1 MTRRIGVFAVIA
13 AVVSIALFVANKM
26 TKGLVWAFLTQ
37 RADLIFTGAIAVG
50 CGYVIVRALIDLAL
64 QMRAKHRPGGHHEAR
79 QVERARIAFAVTGG
93 IVGLVGVWVYWR
105 AVLNAT
111 KATISFARHGT
122 DYELLSPKML
132 GLALLAPF
140 FFWMIG
146 RSLADLPLP
155 QRILSVVLRIGFVV
169 LLALGLSR
177 LARTA
182 TTQKVA
188 TVYLVD
194 VSESVPDAAIEDA
207 RIEIAKGLKEK
218 PDDAIVRVITYAKRP
233 RVVAIADDA
242 KEAPKLERHDLPP
255 PNAAAGATKPDATK
269 PRTGLGAATDIA
281 SAMQLAYGLY
291 PSGYLRRAVIFSD
304 GVQTDGDILAE
315 ANRAREFG
323 VKVFTVPYHRPV
335 PGEVALRDLR
345 LPEKVRVGEPFNLHA
360 NIFSSRPQK
369 VRATLKQGE
378 AINGLDGIRDIDL
391 KPGDNDVTFK
401 SVVRVAGEVTYAL
414 DLSDIPEDRF
424 KENNRFAVSVAVPGR
439 PSVLYAEGNTARASY
454 LASALSAQEFD
465 VDVRAPREIP
475 SSIRELE
482 RYDFVILSDTPAE
495 SVSLTQQ
502 DAIESYVRDLGGGF
516 LFAGGEAGFG
526 LGGWYHTTIE
536 RILPV
541 RMDSEKKRDEPQVA
555 MVLVLDRSG
564 SMSGLPIEMA
574 KAAAKATADTLSS
587 DDLIEVVA
595 FDSSPTRVVRMTAA
609 KHRARIQNDIARIQA
624 GGGTEIFSALDSAY
638 QSLTSTRARRKHVIL
653 LTDGQAS
660 HNGIRDLVQAMAAE
674 GITVTSVGLGSGI
687 DEALLRMISDLGGGR
702 LYKVMDP
709 QQLPRVFTRETEMVS
724 RNAAVEE
731 YFQPKV
737 VGPADFLRG
746 VDMAQAPFLHGYVA
760 TKMKPPPAQ
769 EILQSEVAEP
779 ILARW
784 HVGLGWSL
792 AWTSDVKNL
801 WAVEWLRWP
810 GYGQFWGQLV
820 REHMRQKKRQQYDMA
835 CSIDPATG
843 HVKASIDAIGG
854 DDRFQNGLDAK
865 LTVTG
870 PQPNGEV
877 KKIPMRQTAPGRYE
891 SDFPLERFGSFLLH
905 ASLEKGVEDGKGGQK
920 SVQVAESFGHVTNP
934 YPREYLALA
943 PDVVTLSRTALV
955 TGGRMDPAAK
965 DVFDPAGESIKYHQ
979 DLWSR
984 FIGAALALYLIDLFI
999 RRVRLFDRKKTAKAS
1014 FPRNTA
1020 SA

>member
-1 MTRRIGVFAVIA
+1 MTRRRLGIAGVALALIAIGIF
-13 AVVSIALFVANKM
+13 VSNKL
-26 TKGLVWAFLTQ
+26 TKGLVWSFLTQ
-37 RADLIFTGAIAVG
+37 RTDLVLMGAIAAA
-50 CGYVIVRALIDLAL
+50 CGYVVVKSLVELAL
-64 QMRAKHRPGGHHEAR
+64 QIRAKQP
-79 QVERARIAFAVTGG
+79 VETARIAFAVVGG
-93 IVGLVGVWVYWR
+93 VFGLAGVWVYWR
-105 AVLNAT
+105 AVLSST
-111 KATISFARHGT
+111 SATISFARQGT

-155 QRILSVVLRIGFVV
+155 QRILSVVLRIAFVA
-169 LLALGLSR
+169 LLALGLAR

-182 TTQKVA
+182 TTQKIA

-207 RIEIAKGLKEK
+207 RGEITKGLTEK
-218 PDDAIVRVITYAKRP
+218 PDDAIVRVITFAKRP
-233 RVVAIADDA
+233 RVVAVGDDA
-242 KEAPKLERHDLPP
+242 KEAPKLERHDVPP
-255 PNAAAGATKPDATK
+255 AKDGATSKG
-269 PRTGLGAATDIA
+269 RTGLGAATDIA

-291 PSGYLRRAVIFSD
+291 PSGYLRRAVVFSD

-315 ANRAREFG
+315 ANRARDFG

-345 LPEKVRVGEPFNLHA
+345 VPEKVRVGEPFNLHA

-369 VRATLKQGE
+369 IRATLKQGE
-378 AINGLDGIRDIDL
+378 AINGLDGIRDVDL

-414 DLSDIPEDRF
+414 DLTDIPEDRF

-439 PSVLYAEGNTARASY
+439 PAVLYAEGNTARATY
-454 LASALSAQEFD
+454 LASALGAQELD
-465 VDVRAPREIP
+465 VDVRSPREIP

-482 RYDFVILSDTPAE
+482 RYDFVILSDAPAE
-495 SVSLTQQ
+495 AVSLTQQ

-526 LGGWYHTTIE
+526 LGGWNHTTIE

-564 SMSGLPIEMA
+564 SMSGLPMEMA

-587 DDLIEVVA
+587 DDLIEVIA
-595 FDSSPTRVVRMTAA
+595 FDSAPTRVVRMTAA

-624 GGGTEIFSALDSAY
+624 GGGTEIFGALDAAY
-638 QSLTSTRARRKHVIL
+638 QSLTTTRARRKHVIL

-674 GITVTSVGLGSGI
+674 GITLTSVGLGSGI
-687 DEALLRMISDLGGGR
+687 DEGLLRTISDLGGGR

-737 VGPADFLRG
+737 VSPADFLRG
-746 VDMAQAPFLHGYVA
+746 VDMASAPFLHGYVA

-820 REHMRQKKRQQYDMA
+820 REHMRQKKRQQYDMVA
-835 CSIDPATG
+835 SIDPATG

-870 PQPNGEV
+870 PQPNGATRAL
-877 KKIPMRQTAPGRYE
+877 PMKQTAPGRYE

-905 ASLEKGVEDGKGGQK
+905 ASLEKGVDDGKGGMK
-920 SVQVAESFGHVTNP
+920 NVQVAESFGHVTNP

-943 PDVVTLSRTALV
+943 PDLVTLSRTALV
-955 TGGRMDPAAK
+955 TGGRMDPTPK
-965 DVFDPAGESIKYHQ
+965 DVFDPAGESIRYHQ

-984 FIGAALALYLIDLFI
+984 FIGAALAVYLLDLLI
-999 RRVRLFDRKKTAKAS
+999 RRVRIFDRKKTAKGS
-1014 FPRNTA
+1014 VPRGA
-1020 SA
+1020 ARA

>member
-1 MTRRIGVFAVIA
+1 MSRARLIWGAIVAALVAAGWFAGKRF
-13 AVVSIALFVANKM
+13 VSFLTPELYATFLVAL
-26 TKGLVWAFLTQ
+26 GCAFL
-37 RADLIFTGAIAVG
+37 A
-50 CGYVIVRALIDLAL
+50 
-64 QMRAKHRPGGHHEAR
+64 AR
-79 QVERARIAFAVTGG
+79 SLVEMAASLRARREIDKSRLAFGVAAGV
-93 IVGLVGVWVYWR
+93 VGLVGVWFYWKG
-105 AVLNAT
+105 VLHPGAAT
-111 KATISFARHGT
+111 LAWKREGT
-122 DYELLSPKML
+122 DYELLAPKML

-140 FFWMIG
+140 FLWMIG
-146 RSLADLPLP
+146 RSLADLPWP
-155 QRILSVVLRIGFVV
+155 QRILSAFLRIAFVA

-182 TTQKVA
+182 TTQKVC

-207 RIEIAKGLKEK
+207 RAEIKKGLDGK
-218 PDDAIVRVITYAKRP
+218 PSDALVRVITFAKRP
-233 RVVAIADDA
+233 RVVPIADDA
-242 KEAPKLERHDLPP
+242 KESPALERHDIDAAAAADPK
-255 PNAAAGATKPDATK
+255 NAAK
-269 PRTGLGAATDIA
+269 RTGLGAATDLA
-281 SAMQLAYGLY
+281 SAMQLAYGQY
-291 PSGYLRRAVIFSD
+291 PSGYLRRAVILTD

-315 ANRAREFG
+315 ANRARDFG
-323 VKVFTVPYHRPV
+323 VKIFTIPYHRPV

-345 LPEKVRVGEPFNLHA
+345 VPEKVRVGEPFNLHA

-378 AINGLDGIRDIDL
+378 AINGLDGIRTLDL

-414 DLSDIPEDRF
+414 ELSDIPEDRF

-439 PSVLYAEGNTARASY
+439 PTVLYAEGNAARASY

-465 VDVRAPREIP
+465 VDIRSPREIP

-495 SVSLTQQ
+495 NVSLTQQ

-526 LGGWYHTTIE
+526 LGGWSHSTIE

-541 RMDSEKKRDEPQVA
+541 RMDAEKRRDEPQVA

-574 KAAAKATADTLSS
+574 KAAAKATADTLAS
-587 DDLIEVVA
+587 DDLIEVIA
-595 FDSSPTRVVRMTAA
+595 FDSAPTRVVRMTPA
-609 KHRARIQNDIARIQA
+609 KHRARIQSDISRIQA
-624 GGGTEIFSALDSAY
+624 GGGTEIFSALDAAY
-638 QSLTSTRARRKHVIL
+638 QTLTVTRARRKHVIL
-653 LTDGQAS
+653 LTDGQAP

-674 GITVTSVGLGSGI
+674 GITASAVGLGSGI
-687 DEALLRMISDLGGGR
+687 DEQLLRLISDGGGGR
-702 LYKVMDP
+702 LYKVADP
-709 QQLPRVFTRETEMVS
+709 QSLPRVFTRETEMVS

-737 VGPADFLRG
+737 VSAADFLRG
-746 VDMAQAPFLHGYVA
+746 IDMRSAPFLHGYVA

-810 GYGQFWGQLV
+810 GYGQFWGQLI
-820 REHMRQKKRQQYDMA
+820 REHMRQKRRQQYDMRA
-835 CSIDPATG
+835 EIDAATG

-865 LTVTG
+865 LTVQG
-870 PQPNGEV
+870 PHSGAHSAQDGPPSADPKANGETR
-877 KKIPMRQTAPGRYE
+877 KIAMRQTAPGRYE
-891 SDFPLERFGSFLLH
+891 SDFPLERFGSFLMH
-905 ASLEKGVEDGKGGQK
+905 ASLEKGVDDGKGGQK

-943 PDVVTLSRTALV
+943 PDLVTLSRTAMI
-955 TGGRMDPAAK
+955 TGGRMDPDAK
-965 DVFDPAGESIKYHQ
+965 AVFDPAGETIRYHQ

-984 FIGAALALYLIDLFI
+984 FIGAALAVYLLDLLI
-999 RRVRLFDRKKTAKAS
+999 RRVRIFDRKKTAKPTIPVRRA
-1014 FPRNTA
+1014 RV
-1020 SA
+1020 

>member
-1 MTRRIGVFAVIA
+1 MSKARLIWAAVIA
-13 AVVSIALFVANKM
+13 AMVAGGWFVGRRLFQWLTPELYVTFLVAL
-26 TKGLVWAFLTQ
+26 GCAFLAA
-37 RADLIFTGAIAVG
+37 RSLVEMGAS
-50 CGYVIVRALIDLAL
+50 VRARREIDKSRLLFGVA
-64 QMRAKHRPGGHHEAR
+64 AG
-79 QVERARIAFAVTGG
+79 V
-93 IVGLVGVWVYWR
+93 VGLVGVWFYWKG
-105 AVLNAT
+105 VLHPGAAT
-111 KATISFARHGT
+111 LAWKKDGT
-122 DYELLSPKML
+122 DYELLAPKML

-140 FFWMIG
+140 FLWMIG
-146 RSLADLPLP
+146 RSLADLPWP
-155 QRILSVVLRIGFVV
+155 QRILSAFLRIAFVA

-182 TTQKVA
+182 TTQKVC

-207 RIEIAKGLKEK
+207 RAEIKKGLDAK
-218 PDDAIVRVITYAKRP
+218 PFDGLVRVITFAKRP
-233 RVVAIADDA
+233 RVVPIADDA
-242 KEAPKLERHDLPP
+242 KESPALERHDIDAT
-255 PNAAAGATKPDATK
+255 AAAADPKGAK
-269 PRTGLGAATDIA
+269 RTGLGAATDLA
-281 SAMQLAYGLY
+281 SAMQLAYGQF
-291 PSGYLRRAVIFSD
+291 PSGYLRRAVILTD

-323 VKVFTVPYHRPV
+323 VKIFTIPYHRPV

-345 LPEKVRVGEPFNLHA
+345 VPEKVRVGEPFNLHA

-378 AINGLDGIRDIDL
+378 AINGLDGIRTLDL

-414 DLSDIPEDRF
+414 DLTDIPEDRF

-439 PSVLYAEGNTARASY
+439 PTVLYAEGNAARASY

-465 VDVRAPREIP
+465 VDIRSPREIP

-482 RYDFVILSDTPAE
+482 RYDFVILSDAPAE
-495 SVSLTQQ
+495 AVSLPQQ

-526 LGGWYHTTIE
+526 LGGWSHSTIE

-541 RMDSEKKRDEPQVA
+541 RMDAEKRRDEPQVA

-574 KAAAKATADTLSS
+574 KAAAKATADTLAS
-587 DDLIEVVA
+587 DDLIEVIA
-595 FDSSPTRVVRMTAA
+595 FDSAPTRVVRMTPA
-609 KHRARIQNDIARIQA
+609 KHRARIQSDISRIQA
-624 GGGTEIFSALDSAY
+624 GGGTEIFSALDAAY
-638 QSLTSTRARRKHVIL
+638 QTLTVTRARRKHVIL
-653 LTDGQAS
+653 LTDGQAP

-674 GITVTSVGLGSGI
+674 GITASAVGLGTGI
-687 DEALLRMISDLGGGR
+687 DEQLLRLISDGGGGR
-702 LYKVMDP
+702 LYKVADP
-709 QQLPRVFTRETEMVS
+709 QSLPRVFTRETEMVS

-737 VGPADFLRG
+737 VSPADFLRG
-746 VDMAQAPFLHGYVA
+746 IDMRSAPFLHGYVA

-820 REHMRQKKRQQYDMA
+820 REHMRQKRRQQYDMRA
-835 CSIDPATG
+835 EIDAATG

-865 LTVTG
+865 LTVQG
-870 PQPNGEV
+870 PQPNGETR
-877 KKIPMRQTAPGRYE
+877 KIAMRKTAPGRYE

-905 ASLEKGVEDGKGGQK
+905 ASLEKGVDDGKGGQK

-943 PDVVTLSRTALV
+943 PDLVTLSRTAMI
-955 TGGRMDPAAK
+955 TGGRMDPDAK
-965 DVFDPAGESIKYHQ
+965 AVFDPAGETIRYHQ

-984 FIGAALALYLIDLFI
+984 FIGAALAVYLLDLLI
-999 RRVRLFDRKKTAKAS
+999 RRVRIFDRKKTAKPTMPVRPA
-1014 FPRNTA
+1014 RA
-1020 SA
+1020 

>member
-1 MTRRIGVFAVIA
+1 MNRSRLVHGGILAALVTAGWFVGRRFMPWLTGELYVTFLV
-13 AVVSIALFVANKM
+13 ALGCAFVAARA
-26 TKGLVWAFLTQ
+26 LVETLSALRARRPVDRSRVAF
-37 RADLIFTGAIAVG
+37 AIAG
-50 CGYVIVRALIDLAL
+50 SVI
-64 QMRAKHRPGGHHEAR
+64 
-79 QVERARIAFAVTGG
+79 
-93 IVGLVGVWVYWR
+93 GLLGVWFYWKG
-105 AVLNAT
+105 VLHPEAAT
-111 KATISFARHGT
+111 LTWKREGT
-122 DYELLSPKML
+122 DYELLAPKML

-140 FFWMIG
+140 FLWMIG
-146 RSLADLPLP
+146 RSLADLPWP
-155 QRILSVVLRIGFVV
+155 QRILSALLRVVFVA

-182 TTQKVA
+182 TTQKVC

-194 VSESVPDAAIEDA
+194 VSESVPDAAVEDA
-207 RIEIAKGLKEK
+207 RAEITKGLQQK
-218 PDDAIVRVITYAKRP
+218 PSDALVRVITFAKRP
-233 RVVAIADDA
+233 RVVVLADDA
-242 KEAPKLERHDLPP
+242 KEAPVLERHDVPTT
-255 PNAAAGATKPDATK
+255 ATQDKNGPK
-269 PRTGLGAATDIA
+269 RTGLGAATDLA
-281 SAMQLAYGLY
+281 SAMQLAYGQF
-291 PSGYLRRAVIFSD
+291 PAGYLRRAVILTD

-323 VKVFTVPYHRPV
+323 VKIFTIPYHRPV

-345 LPEKVRVGEPFNLHA
+345 VPDKVRVGEPFNIHA
-360 NIFSSRPQK
+360 SIFSSRPQK
-369 VRATLKQGE
+369 VHATLKQGE
-378 AINGLDGIRDIDL
+378 AINGLDGVRTLDL

-424 KENNRFAVSVAVPGR
+424 KENNRFSVSVAVPGR
-439 PSVLYAEGNTARASY
+439 PAVLYVEGNPARASY
-454 LASALSAQEFD
+454 LSAALSAQELD
-465 VDVRAPREIP
+465 VDIRGPREIP

-482 RYDFVILSDTPAE
+482 RYDFVILSDAPAE

-526 LGGWYHTTIE
+526 LGGWAHTTIE

-541 RMDSEKKRDEPQVA
+541 RMDAEKRRDEPQVA

-574 KAAAKATADTLSS
+574 KAAAKATADTLAS
-587 DDLIEVVA
+587 DDLIEVIA
-595 FDSSPTRVVRMTAA
+595 FDSSPTRVVRMTPA
-609 KHRARIQNDIARIQA
+609 KHRARIQSDIARIQA
-624 GGGTEIFSALDSAY
+624 GGGTEIFSALDAAY
-638 QSLTSTRARRKHVIL
+638 QTLTVTRARRKHVIL
-653 LTDGQAS
+653 LTDGQAP
-660 HNGIRDLVQAMAAE
+660 HNGIRDLIQAMAAE
-674 GITVTSVGLGSGI
+674 GITASAVGLGAGI
-687 DEALLRMISDLGGGR
+687 DEALLRMIADGGGGR
-702 LYKVMDP
+702 LYKVADP
-709 QQLPRVFTRETEMVS
+709 QSLPRVFTRETEMVS

-737 VGPADFLRG
+737 TSPADFLRG
-746 VDMAQAPFLHGYVA
+746 IDMSSAPFLHGYVA

-820 REHMRQKKRQQYDMA
+820 REHMRQKKRQQYDMRA
-835 CSIDPATG
+835 EIDGATG

-870 PQPNGEV
+870 PQPNGETR
-877 KKIPMRQTAPGRYE
+877 KLAMRQTAPGRYE
-891 SDFPLERFGSFLLH
+891 SDFPLERFGSFILH
-905 ASLEKGVEDGKGGQK
+905 ASLEKGVEDGKGGSK

-934 YPREYLALA
+934 YPRE
-943 PDVVTLSRTALV
+943 
-955 TGGRMDPAAK
+955 
-965 DVFDPAGESIKYHQ
+965 
-979 DLWSR
+979 
-984 FIGAALALYLIDLFI
+984 
-999 RRVRLFDRKKTAKAS
+999 
-1014 FPRNTA
+1014 
-1020 SA
+1020 

>member
-1 MTRRIGVFAVIA
+1 MTSRRLGIFGIA
-13 AVVSIALFVANKM
+13 LAVVAIGLAIANRL
-26 TKGLVWAFLTQ
+26 THGLIVAFLTQ
-37 RADLIFTGAIAVG
+37 RTDLLLTGAIAAG
-50 CGYVIVRALIDLAL
+50 CGFVILRSLFDLVV
-64 QMRAKHRPGGHHEAR
+64 QIRAKGPIEKAK
-79 QVERARIAFAVTGG
+79 IAFAISGG
-93 IVGLVGVWVYWR
+93 VIGLVGVYVYWR
-105 AVLNAT
+105 AVLSAT
-111 KATISFARHGT
+111 KATLTFARHGT

-132 GLALLAPF
+132 GLALLTPF

-146 RSLADLPLP
+146 RSLADLPVP
-155 QRILSVVLRIGFVV
+155 QRILSVILRIAFVA
-169 LLALGLSR
+169 LLALGLAR

-182 TTQKVA
+182 TTEKVA

-194 VSESVPDAAIEDA
+194 VSESVPDAALEDA
-207 RIEIAKGLKEK
+207 RAEIKKGLADK
-218 PDDAIVRVITYAKRP
+218 PKDAIVRVITFAKRP
-233 RVVAIADDA
+233 RVVALADDA
-242 KEAPKLERHDLPP
+242 KEPPALERHDLPP
-255 PNAAAGATKPDATK
+255 SQTKDGTPTK
-269 PRTGLGAATDIA
+269 GRTGLGAATDLA

-315 ANRAREFG
+315 ANRAKEFG
-323 VKVFTVPYHRPV
+323 VRIFTVPYHRPV

-345 LPEKVRVGEPFNLHA
+345 VPEKVRVGEPFNLHA

-516 LFAGGEAGFG
+516 LFAGGEAGYG

-564 SMSGLPIEMA
+564 SMSGLPMEMA

-587 DDLIEVVA
+587 DDLIEVIA
-595 FDSSPTRVVRMTAA
+595 FDSAPTRVVRMTAA
-609 KHRARIQNDIARIQA
+609 KHRSRIQNDIARIQA
-624 GGGTEIFSALDSAY
+624 GGGTEIFGALDAAY

-660 HNGIRDLVQAMAAE
+660 HNGIRDLVQAMSAE

-687 DEALLRMISDLGGGR
+687 DEGLLRMISDLGGGR

-737 VGPADFLRG
+737 VSAADFLRG
-746 VDMAQAPFLHGYVA
+746 VDMGSAPYLHGYVA

-820 REHMRQKKRQQYDMA
+820 REHMRQKKRQQYDMT
-835 CSIDPATG
+835 CSIDAATG

-870 PQPNGEV
+870 PQPNGETRKV
-877 KKIPMRQTAPGRYE
+877 PMKQTAPGRYE

-905 ASLEKGVEDGKGGQK
+905 ASLEKPVDDGKGGQK

-943 PDVVTLSRTALV
+943 PDLVTLSRTALV
-955 TGGRMDPAAK
+955 TGGKMDPAAK
-965 DVFDPAGESIKYHQ
+965 DVFDPAGESIRYHQ

-984 FIGAALALYLIDLFI
+984 FIGAALAVYLLDLLI
-999 RRVRLFDRKKTAKAS
+999 RRVRIFDRKRTAKAS
-1014 FPRNTA
+1014 IPRHPA
-1020 SA
+1020 RA